1 MEDDQS
7 SPNEQMTWPM
17 ARHGAVQVPGTNKL
31 SPIGSRVLSA
41 NRVDAALRNA
51 RDYMEQT
58 SGSNELQTQHT
69 RALIQNLYDELN
81 SAAARAQKGKTGA
94 SRSRLSSLA
103 LGVIR
108 EGEPTVGN
116 NSRLS
121 TRRPTHFESMIFTDV
136 GSRFGNAISRPN
148 STRGISQMGDLED
161 GIMDE
166 AESCG
171 PEVLDIRRIYDD
183 LDPFYIRAI
192 PHIAMISWTM
202 GYILSGAYVL
212 QKLDAQLANQSYHNV
227 VMFAWS
233 LTATVGWGGSH
244 AETSWCRLF
253 VVVYTLL
260 GVPMVYSTMANLGR
274 LISEFYTVDWLYVT
288 AVVRG
293 ERPKL
298 PLDEI
303 PDRMSIKMCLNLM
316 FVYAVIGLVLFSGL
330 LEKYDVVQTIYFLAI
345 STETIGLGDVEHM
358 TINLGDSLLTIVYLT
373 FGIIIVSAFFLNI
386 SYYFQV
392 FFYVHLTEYLHKLYE
407 WSTNVRKQ
415 KVADTFINNKPS

>member
-17 ARHGAVQVPGTNKL
+17 ARHAAIQVPGTNKL
-31 SPIGSRVLSA
+31 SPIGSRVMSA
-41 NRVDAALRNA
+41 QRVDTALRNA

-58 SGSNELQTQHT
+58 AGSNELQTQHT

-81 SAAARAQKGKTGA
+81 SAAVRAQKGKSGA

-108 EGEPTVGN
+108 EGEPAVGQ

-136 GSRFGNAISRPN
+136 GSRFGNAISRPG

-161 GIMDE
+161 GVMDE

-171 PEVLDIRRIYDD
+171 PEVLDVRRIYDN

-192 PHIAMISWTM
+192 PHIAMICWTM
-202 GYILSGAYVL
+202 GYILSGAFVL

-253 VVVYTLL
+253 VVIYTLL

-293 ERPKL
+293 ERPKI

-303 PDRMSIKMCLNLM
+303 NDRMSIKMCLNL
-316 FVYAVIGLVLFSGL
+316 IGL
-330 LEKYDVVQTIYFLAI
+330 LEKYDVVQTIYFLGI
-345 STETIGLGDVEHM
+345 SVMTIGLGDVEHM
-358 TINLGDSLLTIVYLT
+358 TVNLGDSFLTIVYLT

-386 SYYFQV
+386 SYHFQV
-392 FFYVHLTEYLHKLYE
+392 FFYVHLTEFLHKLYE

-415 KVADTFINNKPS
+415 KVADAFINNKPS